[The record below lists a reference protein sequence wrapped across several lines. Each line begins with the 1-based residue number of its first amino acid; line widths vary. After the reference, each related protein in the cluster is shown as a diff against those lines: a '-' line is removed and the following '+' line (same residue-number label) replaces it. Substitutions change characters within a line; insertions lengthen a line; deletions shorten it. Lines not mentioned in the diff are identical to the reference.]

1 MGERKVLNKY
11 FPPEFDPS
19 KIPRRRQAADR
30 QQEVRLMAPF
40 SMRCNTC
47 GEYVY
52 KGKKFNARKEMVMGE
67 TYYGIKI
74 FRFYIKCPTC
84 SAEIT
89 FRTDPQNTDY
99 KAEHGASRN
108 FEPWRDAQAAENDPD
123 RDPLAHLIEEEDKDE
138 EADTMAALEQRTLD
152 SKREMEIADALQD
165 IRTRNARLDR
175 VNADSVLDSLKG
187 KQRSMDP
194 EAEER
199 KRAEEEDE
207 ILVRKYFSRDLAA
220 AESIAKEE
228 QAVSSGSNGD
238 AGTASEDLPGASS
251 TTGSAAKVVKRAH
264 PDEQGED
271 AEPDYKSLLSK
282 ELQAQLQNSKNVM
295 LGSKAVSSSSWGGSG
310 VNGKL
315 ANGLSVSAPPNK
327 RKKNTSAFGIV
338 RKKT

>member
-99 KAEHGASRN
+99 KAEHGAS
-108 FEPWRDAQAAENDPD
+108 
-123 RDPLAHLIEEEDKDE
+123 
-138 EADTMAALEQRTLD
+138 
-152 SKREMEIADALQD
+152 
-165 IRTRNARLDR
+165 
-175 VNADSVLDSLKG
+175 
-187 KQRSMDP
+187 KQRAMDP

-207 ILVRKYFSRDLAA
+207 LLVRKYFSRDLAA
-220 AESIAKEE
+220 AAESVAKEE
-228 QAVSSGSNGD
+228 QAMTSGSNGN
-238 AGTASEDLPGASS
+238 AGTASEELPRASS
-251 TTGSAAKVVKRAH
+251 TQSAAKVVKRAH

-282 ELQAQLQNSKNVM
+282 ELQAQLQNFNNVM
-295 LGSKAVSSSSWGGSG
+295 LGSKAASSSGGSG
-310 VNGKL
+310 VNGKMT
-315 ANGLSVSAPPNK
+315 NGLSASAPPNK

>member
-1 MGERKVLNKY
+1 M
-11 FPPEFDPS
+11 
-19 KIPRRRQAADR
+19 
-30 QQEVRLMAPF
+30 
-40 SMRCNTC
+40 
-47 GEYVY
+47 Y

-108 FEPWRDAQAAENDPD
+108 FEPWREAQAAENDPD

-187 KQRSMDP
+187 KHRGLDP

-199 KRAEEEDE
+199 RRAEEEDE
-207 ILVRKYFSRDLAA
+207 ILIRKYFSRDLAA
-220 AESIAKEE
+220 PEPEE
-228 QAVSSGSNGD
+228 QSAVTTGASNGADHGTTAASAAALD
-238 AGTASEDLPGASS
+238 ASPTATA
-251 TTGSAAKVVKRAH
+251 TAAAAKVVKRAR
-264 PDEQGED
+264 PDEETD
-271 AEPDYKSLLSK
+271 DVEPDYKSLLSK
-282 ELQAQLQNSKNVM
+282 EIQAQLGTSKEVK
-295 LGSKAVSSSSWGGSG
+295 LGSSKTASSSSGLL
-310 VNGKL
+310 GK
-315 ANGLSVSAPPNK
+315 ATNAQGATIAPPPVK
-327 RKKNTSAFGIV
+327 RKKNTSPFGIV
-338 RKKT
+338 RKKM